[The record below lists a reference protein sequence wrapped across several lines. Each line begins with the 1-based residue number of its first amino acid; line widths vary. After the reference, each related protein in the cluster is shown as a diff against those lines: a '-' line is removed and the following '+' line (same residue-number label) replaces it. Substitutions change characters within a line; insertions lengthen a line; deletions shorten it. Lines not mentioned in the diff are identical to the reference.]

1 MKQGEKGF
9 AFIELIVA
17 LAIIT
22 LIGSATAT
30 ATLQVLKGTGRNNDH
45 VTAVCQV
52 QNVGYRISRDIQM
65 AQSVSADNLT
75 PPDFLILSWTEG
87 NSGDKYK
94 VVYTLEALPESGAKI
109 LLRNQSINGEAS
121 NTLLVAQYIDPDP
134 EKTKCEFANGILS
147 LTVTATVG
155 NGSLKE
161 SETRTYELI
170 PRPG

>member
-9 AFIELIVA
+9 AYIELIVA

-22 LIGSATAT
+22 LISSATTT

-75 PPDFLILSWTEG
+75 PPDFLILSWTE
-87 NSGDKYK
+87 
-94 VVYTLEALPESGAKI
+94 ES
-109 LLRNQSINGEAS
+109 
-121 NTLLVAQYIDPDP
+121 VH
-134 EKTKCEFANGILS
+134 
-147 LTVTATVG
+147 
-155 NGSLKE
+155 
-161 SETRTYELI
+161 
-170 PRPG
+170 